1 MFLRN
6 YLMATLGN
14 NRQVGL
20 AAHRQEA
27 RHSGLAAQTSSRIK
41 KNQAPYY
48 AMIFMMTN
56 LKIKPEIKF

>member
-41 KNQAPYY
+41 KPSSLLCDDLHDDQSEN
-48 AMIFMMTN
+48 
-56 LKIKPEIKF
+56 

>member
-1 MFLRN
+1 MFLSN

-41 KNQAPYY
+41 K
-48 AMIFMMTN
+48 
-56 LKIKPEIKF
+56 KPSSLLCDDLHDDQSEN